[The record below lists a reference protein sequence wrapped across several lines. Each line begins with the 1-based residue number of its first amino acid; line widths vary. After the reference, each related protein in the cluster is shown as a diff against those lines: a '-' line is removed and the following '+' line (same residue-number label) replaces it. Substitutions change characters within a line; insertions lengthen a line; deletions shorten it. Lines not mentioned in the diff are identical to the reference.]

1 MYESFSVNFGELG
14 RDELGS
20 AITHGFIENLHR
32 TGYTNLA
39 SYYVGLYCPGFTY
52 DPVSGTVASKSNNAI
67 LEEQ

>member
-1 MYESFSVNFGELG
+1 MFESFSASLGELG
-14 RDELGS
+14 HDELGTP
-20 AITHGFIENLHR
+20 ITRGFIENLHR

-52 DPVSGTVASKSNNAI
+52 DPNSGTVASKNSNAL